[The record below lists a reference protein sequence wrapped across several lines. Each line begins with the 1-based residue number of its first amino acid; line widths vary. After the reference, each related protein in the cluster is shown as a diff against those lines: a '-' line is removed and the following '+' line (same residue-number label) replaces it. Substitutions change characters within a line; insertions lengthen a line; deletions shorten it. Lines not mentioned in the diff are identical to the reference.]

1 MNALSA
7 FEQAALQMEVAKLRK
22 QVAEQQ
28 EMTAHQKGE
37 VYAGII
43 LGKDGEPDYHLFAQ
57 TKFIDSA
64 TFEEVKAYVEKAGG
78 EGATLRD
85 LALLRV
91 NAPEPFGIQKDFWS
105 CEQHAALSGF
115 AWYQHFDNGK
125 QYYYYKHTKLCGV
138 AIRRLAIY

>member
-1 MNALSA
+1 MKQIALAKQA
-7 FEQAALQMEVAKLRK
+7 FLAENLR
-22 QVAEQQ
+22 
-28 EMTAHQKGE
+28 KGE

-138 AIRRLAIY
+138 AVRHLPCSTGTTGSAHPSSAPH